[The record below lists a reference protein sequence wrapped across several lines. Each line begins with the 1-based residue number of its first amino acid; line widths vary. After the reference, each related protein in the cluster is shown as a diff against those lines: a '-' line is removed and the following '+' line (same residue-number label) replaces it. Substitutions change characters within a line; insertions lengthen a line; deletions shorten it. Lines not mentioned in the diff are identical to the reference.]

1 MPSYLTPDRIK
12 SLAQIVGVGANT
24 QLVAAIAGYRIRVFG
39 WQLQGAGGV
48 SVFTLKSNSAGT
60 VIFPAT
66 TIPSGAAGLI
76 DRLPI
81 VESGYMETSTGHG
94 LFCDVATSNLNLSL
108 FYITYAPNS

>member
-1 MPSYLTPDRIK
+1 MGYLTPERIK
-12 SLAQIVGVGANT
+12 SLAQVVGVAANT
-24 QLVAAIAGYRIRVFG
+24 QLVAAVTGSRIRVFG

-48 SVFTLKSNSAGT
+48 SVFTLKSNSGGT
-60 VIFPAT
+60 VIFPPT
-66 TIPSGAAGLI
+66 TIPTGAAGLI

-108 FYITYAPNS
+108 FYMIYVPNS